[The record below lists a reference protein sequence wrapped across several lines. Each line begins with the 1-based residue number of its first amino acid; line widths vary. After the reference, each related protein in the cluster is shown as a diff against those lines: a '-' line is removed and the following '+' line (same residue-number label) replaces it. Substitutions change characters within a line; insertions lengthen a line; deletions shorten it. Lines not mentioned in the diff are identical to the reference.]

1 MNPFPQERS
10 VLIIDN
16 CNTHRIKAV
25 HEAVE
30 VAGKYSLIDVFVLL
44 TAQSGCI
51 LLFLPAYSPDLNLI
65 EESFSAGMS
74 PNWNI
79 SLH

>member
-16 CNTHRIKAV
+16 CNTHKSKAV
-25 HEAVE
+25 EA
-30 VAGKYSLIDVFVLL
+30 AGKYSLIDVFVLL

-74 PNWNI
+74 PN
-79 SLH
+79 